1 MIALLYIP
9 FCVFFAWL
17 NARWIAKGKKILHGI
32 NGSIHLFAAIIIGY
46 STKWQYGLAVL
57 FITRLFFDVS
67 LNIFRKLPV
76 DYISPEVKAYKN
88 FWKAIWKGK
97 VVDYVEY
104 KIFGNNGYLP
114 KIIYALIIVILL
126 TV

>member
-1 MIALLYIP
+1 MIVLLYIP

-17 NARWIAKGKKILHGI
+17 NAQWIAKGKKILHGI

-67 LNIFRKLPV
+67 LNLFRKLPV

-88 FWKAIWKGK
+88 FWKAVWKGK
-97 VVDYVEY
+97 VVDYIEY
-104 KIFGNNGYLP
+104 KLFGNNGYLP

>member
-1 MIALLYIP
+1 MIAILYIP

-17 NARWIAKGKKILHGI
+17 NAKWIAEGKRIYHGI

-57 FITRLFFDVS
+57 FITRLFFDMS

-104 KIFGNNGYLP
+104 KLFGNNGYLP
-114 KIIYALIIVILL
+114 KIIYAMIIVILL

>member
-57 FITRLFFDVS
+57 FITRLFFDVA
-67 LNIFRKLPV
+67 LNLFRGLPV
-76 DYISPEVKAYKN
+76 DYVSPNPKS
-88 FWKAIWKGK
+88 I
-97 VVDYVEY
+97 VD
-104 KIFGNNGYLP
+104 KIEKQIFKKDGITPKLIYL
-114 KIIYALIIVILL
+114 LIIVILL
-126 TV
+126 T